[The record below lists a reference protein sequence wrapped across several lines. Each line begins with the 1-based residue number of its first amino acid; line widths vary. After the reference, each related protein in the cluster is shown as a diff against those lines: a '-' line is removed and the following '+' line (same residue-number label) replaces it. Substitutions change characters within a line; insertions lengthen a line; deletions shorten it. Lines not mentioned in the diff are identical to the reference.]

1 MGAERTRLPML
12 ARGPIPPCVT
22 SSDKET
28 DHPRIARILALDGA
42 GGLVVG
48 ALLLVLL
55 RPVAAFYGLSH
66 GVAAFVAIANVAYG
80 SYSSSLAYRAFHGK
94 PPSRRAVDAIIVANA
109 TWTLVCVALLVA
121 TWGEAGVFGQLH
133 IGAEGLYVLAL
144 AGVEARFVR
153 PLTR

>member
-1 MGAERTRLPML
+1 M
-12 ARGPIPPCVT
+12 
-22 SSDKET
+22 
-28 DHPRIARILALDGA
+28 
-42 GGLVVG
+42 G

-55 RPVAAFYGLSH
+55 RPVSAFYGLSP
-66 GVAAFVAIANVAYG
+66 GVTTFVAAANVAYG

-109 TWTLVCVALLVA
+109 TWTLVCAALLVA
-121 TWGEAGVFGQLH
+121 TWGKAGVFGQLH

-144 AGVEARFVR
+144 AVVEARYVR